1 MKCSRCGGIMV
12 YEKLYYKADQL
23 GGWRCLFCGDYIDR
37 VIQENRKFLKATQD
51 KSRNKKE
58 EPIHRSHSSPSSF

>member
-12 YEKLYYKADQL
+12 YEKLYHKTDQL
-23 GGWRCLFCGDYIDR
+23 EGWRCVFCGDYIDR

-51 KSRNKKE
+51 KSKKKKE
-58 EPIHRSHSSPSSF
+58 EPIDRSHSNPSSF